1 MKNNNK
7 KNTKVINQYNIF
19 PVTLQ
24 FIFTILTVILCIL
37 TVFKYSF
44 THYFELFLGLDLL
57 VMAYNNHILFFRK
70 NFTIIYL
77 IFGLIMILISI
88 LGFMGVVF

>member
-24 FIFTILTVILCIL
+24 FIFTIL